1 MASLAIWSGATLFAN
16 VGVVVFSRIRVKTL
30 LENRKADLK
39 SASLFMKSCLIATQL
54 ESHEFK
60 HCSLDYCNIVSTK
73 TGIFIPIFVHKCSF

>member
-16 VGVVVFSRIRVKTL
+16 VGVVVLSRIRVKTL

-60 HCSLDYCNIVSTK
+60 HCSLDYCNKVSTK
-73 TGIFIPIFVHKCSF
+73 TGIHILFHTDFCS